1 MKTYIYLFLLLLAT
15 ASCSEQT
22 APDHSVGYLR
32 VENIILSCDTETLPI
47 TRAVDAGLKLEIW
60 QGSECVRSYDP
71 GAAELSK
78 RIVLPV
84 GEYTLKAF
92 TPDQTEAPDNESG
105 TPIYSVDYPFAIVS
119 EDVTLI
125 SVKAPQVNIGVGV
138 EYSDEFMA
146 NFTDFSITVSS
157 PTGRQASLA
166 GNVTDLLYFSPT
178 GGTHLKLYAY
188 RHQCRGETMTSEA
201 RPILQ
206 ESAAELTS
214 GNYKVRIGLVQ

>member
-78 RIVLPV
+78 KIVLPV
-84 GEYTLKAF
+84 GEYTLR
-92 TPDQTEAPDNESG
+92 PLL
-105 TPIYSVDYPFAIVS
+105 PIRPRRRTMNRVHPS
-119 EDVTLI
+119 T
-125 SVKAPQVNIGVGV
+125 
-138 EYSDEFMA
+138 
-146 NFTDFSITVSS
+146 
-157 PTGRQASLA
+157 ASTILS
-166 GNVTDLLYFSPT
+166 LLYRRM
-178 GGTHLKLYAY
+178 LL
-188 RHQCRGETMTSEA
+188 
-201 RPILQ
+201 
-206 ESAAELTS
+206 
-214 GNYKVRIGLVQ
+214 

>member
-1 MKTYIYLFLLLLAT
+1 MTNKYENLYIPLSPLA
-15 ASCSEQT
+15 
-22 APDHSVGYLR
+22 LR

-157 PTGRQASLA
+157 PAGRQASLT
-166 GNVTDLLYFSPT
+166 GNVTDFLYFNVPT
-178 GGTHLKLYAY
+178 ATNAD
-188 RHQCRGETMTSEA
+188 GEVMTSEA
-201 RPILQ
+201 RSILQ
-206 ESAAELTS
+206 ESGAELTS

>member
-146 NFTDFSITVSS
+146 NLQTS
-157 PTGRQASLA
+157 P
-166 GNVTDLLYFSPT
+166 LL
-178 GGTHLKLYAY
+178 
-188 RHQCRGETMTSEA
+188 
-201 RPILQ
+201 
-206 ESAAELTS
+206 
-214 GNYKVRIGLVQ
+214 

>member
-166 GNVTDLLYFSPT
+166 GNVTDLYILMS
-178 GGTHLKLYAY
+178 
-188 RHQCRGETMTSEA
+188 
-201 RPILQ
+201 RPVEPI
-206 ESAAELTS
+206 
-214 GNYKVRIGLVQ
+214 